1 MIGLKDKTAA
11 VVGTAKKAKT
21 ITVKDTVMINNVS
34 FQIVKIEKNAFK
46 GNKKVTAVKIGK
58 NVQTIG
64 ANAFHGCTNLKKVTI
79 NSRNLRKI
87 ETKAFYACKKLN
99 HIKIISTKLKSV
111 GKKAFKGIKKNA
123 KIDVPDKK
131 EKSYKRLFRIF

>member
-1 MIGLKDKTAA
+1 M
-11 VVGTAKKAKT
+11 
-21 ITVKDTVMINNVS
+21 
-34 FQIVKIEKNAFK
+34 
-46 GNKKVTAVKIGK
+46 
-58 NVQTIG
+58 
-64 ANAFHGCTNLKKVTI
+64 KKVTI

-99 HIKIISTKLKSV
+99 NIKIISTKLKSV
-111 GKKAFKGIKKNA
+111 GKKAFKGIKKDA